1 MADNFIG
8 KLIDR
13 KYRLLSELGCG
24 AMGVVYRAE
33 QLDAEGRA
41 RRIVAVKT
49 LKPEFSKD
57 PDFARR
63 FLREVGV
70 VMQLR
75 SPHALTVYDSGRDE
89 TGQLYYVMEFM
100 PQTLKATGIT
110 QESKSVIK
118 CWCYGQHQRG
128 NNPCNGNVSYWL
140 TVSQH
145 TDKLCEFSAALR
157 PHIARYLA
165 PCSLS

>member
-1 MADNFIG
+1 MADDFIG

-13 KYRLLSELGCG
+13 KYRLLSELGRG

-70 VMQLR
+70 SM
-75 SPHALTVYDSGRDE
+75 
-89 TGQLYYVMEFM
+89 
-100 PQTLKATGIT
+100 
-110 QESKSVIK
+110 
-118 CWCYGQHQRG
+118 
-128 NNPCNGNVSYWL
+128 
-140 TVSQH
+140 
-145 TDKLCEFSAALR
+145 
-157 PHIARYLA
+157 
-165 PCSLS
+165 